1 MSQLI
6 QLTYL
11 SAAILFI
18 LGLKRLTSP
27 DTARRGNLFSAL
39 AMLLAVAATLLHQN
53 ILDYK
58 TIVLGLLAGT
68 VIGGSLA
75 RFVKMTA
82 MPQLV
87 AVFNGF
93 GGGASALVAIAEMQ
107 RLAHHFAK
115 PSSTTLLITM
125 ISIAIGSITFTGSMI
140 AFAKLQGLMRGKNL
154 HLPLHKFINILI
166 LSICLLS
173 ASYLCIAG
181 YNSNYFYISLTAAL
195 LLGILFVMPI
205 GGADMPVVV
214 SLLNS
219 LSGLAAS
226 AAGFAVNNNILIIAG
241 ALVGAAGLIL
251 TNIMCKAMNRKLS
264 NVLFASLST
273 KSSLQTSSNTDKTT
287 RTTDPETAAMLL
299 AYAQSAIIVPGYGMA
314 VAQAQHAVRE
324 LADLMEKRGVQV
336 KYAIHPVAGRM
347 PGHMNVLLAEADV
360 PYPQLYDMD
369 EINPEFART
378 DVALVIGANDVV
390 NPAAK
395 DDQNSPLYG
404 MPILNVDH
412 AKNCIIIKRSM
423 SPGFSGVDNELFY
436 KEKTLMLF
444 GHAKEAVAAIIN
456 EAKQL

>member
-1 MSQLI
+1 
-6 QLTYL
+6 
-11 SAAILFI
+11 
-18 LGLKRLTSP
+18 
-27 DTARRGNLFSAL
+27 
-39 AMLLAVAATLLHQN
+39 
-53 ILDYK
+53 YK

-241 ALVGAAGLIL
+241 AL
-251 TNIMCKAMNRKLS
+251 
-264 NVLFASLST
+264 
-273 KSSLQTSSNTDKTT
+273 
-287 RTTDPETAAMLL
+287 
-299 AYAQSAIIVPGYGMA
+299 
-314 VAQAQHAVRE
+314 
-324 LADLMEKRGVQV
+324 
-336 KYAIHPVAGRM
+336 
-347 PGHMNVLLAEADV
+347 
-360 PYPQLYDMD
+360 
-369 EINPEFART
+369 
-378 DVALVIGANDVV
+378 
-390 NPAAK
+390 
-395 DDQNSPLYG
+395 
-404 MPILNVDH
+404 
-412 AKNCIIIKRSM
+412 
-423 SPGFSGVDNELFY
+423 
-436 KEKTLMLF
+436 
-444 GHAKEAVAAIIN
+444 
-456 EAKQL
+456 